1 MKHQERGII
10 SRYDM
15 KKGPVRTGY
24 TLMVLLLLMM
34 ALTML
39 YPFFDTFFGSL
50 KTREEFFAFPPTF
63 LPESWVWT
71 NYKDAFTGFDLPL
84 LTFLKNTV
92 FIYVGNVAV
101 SLLLIGLA
109 AYALSHLK
117 VPFKRWVTLFFFST
131 LLIPPATYM
140 VPNLLNLKSMGM
152 LNTYWAFWLPAA
164 ANAYFMLLL
173 KNFFDGIHQEVLEAA
188 RIDGAGEFSSFVR
201 IAVPLS
207 TPIIG
212 TLLMLSFSAT
222 WNDFYWPSLVMTER
236 SMYPLATGIYLYV
249 VYPTSVIPWSVRFAV
264 LTMAMLPPV
273 LFFLVFQKFIIRGI
287 SVSSVKG

>member
-1 MKHQERGII
+1 MKQEERGII

-15 KKGPVRTGY
+15 KKGTVRTGY
-24 TLMVLLLLMM
+24 TIMVVLMLLMG
-34 ALTML
+34 ATML

-63 LPESWVWT
+63 FPESWIWT

-92 FIYVGNVAV
+92 FIYIGNVVV

-109 AYALSHLK
+109 AYALSHLR

-131 LLIPPATYM
+131 LLIPPATYI
-140 VPNLLNLKSMGM
+140 VPNLLNLKSLGL

-173 KNFFDGIHQEVLEAA
+173 KNFFDGIHKEILEAA
-188 RIDGAGEFSSFVR
+188 RMDGASEFSSFIR

-236 SMYPLATGIYLYV
+236 GMYPLATGIYLYV
-249 VYPTSVIPWSVRFAV
+249 VYSTSVIPWSVRFAV

-273 LFFLVFQKFIIRGI
+273 VFFLIFQKFIIRGI

>member
-1 MKHQERGII
+1 MKPEERGII
-10 SRYDM
+10 SRFDM
-15 KKGPVRTGY
+15 KKGTVRTGY
-24 TLMVLLLLMM
+24 ALMVVLLLVMGV
-34 ALTML
+34 TML
-39 YPFFDTFFGSL
+39 YPFFNTFFGSL

-63 LPESWVWT
+63 LPKSWVWT

-92 FIYVGNVAV
+92 IIYVGNVIV

-131 LLIPPATYM
+131 LLIPPATYV
-140 VPNLLNLKSMGM
+140 VPNLLNLKSLGM

-173 KNFFDGIHQEVLEAA
+173 KNFFDGIHKEILEAA
-188 RIDGAGEFSSFVR
+188 RIDGASEFSSFIR

-236 SMYPLATGIYLYV
+236 GMYPLATGIYLYV
-249 VYPTSVIPWSVRFAV
+249 VYSTSVIPWSVRFAV

-273 LFFLVFQKFIIRGI
+273 VFFLVFQKFIIRGI

>member
-1 MKHQERGII
+1 MKQEERGII
-10 SRYDM
+10 SRFDM
-15 KKGPVRTGY
+15 KKGTVRTGY
-24 TLMVLLLLMM
+24 TIMVVLMLLMGV
-34 ALTML
+34 TML
-39 YPFFDTFFGSL
+39 YPFFNTFFGSL

-63 LPESWVWT
+63 FPESWVWT

-92 FIYVGNVAV
+92 FIYVGNVIV

-131 LLIPPATYM
+131 LLIPPATYV
-140 VPNLLNLKSMGM
+140 VPNLLNLKSLGM

-173 KNFFDGIHQEVLEAA
+173 KNFFDGIHKEILEAA
-188 RIDGAGEFSSFVR
+188 RIDGATEFSSFIR

-222 WNDFYWPSLVMTER
+222 WNDFYWPSLVMSER
-236 SMYPLATGIYLYV
+236 GMYPLATGIYLYV
-249 VYPTSVIPWSVRFAV
+249 VYSTSVIPWSVRFAV

-273 LFFLVFQKFIIRGI
+273 VFFLVFQKFIIRGI
-287 SVSSVKG
+287 SVSGVKG

>member
-1 MKHQERGII
+1 MKQEERGII
-10 SRYDM
+10 SRFDM
-15 KKGPVRTGY
+15 KKGTVRTGY
-24 TLMVLLLLMM
+24 TIMVLLMLLMGV
-34 ALTML
+34 TML
-39 YPFFDTFFGSL
+39 YPFFNTFFGSL

-63 LPESWVWT
+63 FPESWVWT

-92 FIYVGNVAV
+92 FIYVGNVIV

-131 LLIPPATYM
+131 LLIPPATYV
-140 VPNLLNLKSMGM
+140 VPNLLNLKSLGM

-173 KNFFDGIHQEVLEAA
+173 KNFFDGIHKEILEAA
-188 RIDGAGEFSSFVR
+188 RIDGATEFSSFIR

-212 TLLMLSFSAT
+212 TLLMLIFSAT
-222 WNDFYWPSLVMTER
+222 WNDFYWPSLVMSER
-236 SMYPLATGIYLYV
+236 GMYPLATGIYLYV
-249 VYPTSVIPWSVRFAV
+249 VYSTSVIPWSVRFAV

-273 LFFLVFQKFIIRGI
+273 VFFLVFQKFIIRGI
-287 SVSSVKG
+287 SVSGVKG

>member
-24 TLMVLLLLMM
+24 TLMVLLLLLM

-131 LLIPPATYM
+131 LLIPPAAYM

-249 VYPTSVIPWSVRFAV
+249 VYSTSVIPWSVRFAV

>member
-1 MKHQERGII
+1 MKQEERGII
-10 SRYDM
+10 SSYDM
-15 KKGPVRTGY
+15 KKGTVRAGY
-24 TLMVLLLLMM
+24 TIMVVLMLLMG
-34 ALTML
+34 ATML
-39 YPFFDTFFGSL
+39 YPFFDTFFSSL

-63 LPESWVWT
+63 FPKSWIWT

-92 FIYVGNVAV
+92 LIYVGNVIV

-131 LLIPPATYM
+131 LLIPPATYI
-140 VPNLLNLKSMGM
+140 VPNLLNLKSLGM

-173 KNFFDGIHQEVLEAA
+173 KNFFDGIHKEILEAA
-188 RIDGAGEFSSFVR
+188 RIDGASEFSTFIR

-222 WNDFYWPSLVMTER
+222 WNDFYWPSLVMSER
-236 SMYPLATGIYLYV
+236 GMYPLATGIYLYV
-249 VYPTSVIPWSVRFAV
+249 VYSTSVIPWSVRFAV

-273 LFFLVFQKFIIRGI
+273 VFFLVFQKFIIRGI
-287 SVSSVKG
+287 SVSGVKG